1 MPDTKNIARIGMLAA
16 VAFVL
21 SYIESLLPLNLGIPG
36 IKAGLSNIVVIFSIF
51 YFRPLT
57 AFGIAI
63 VRIVL
68 SGLAFGGLSG
78 MVYSLAG
85 GILSFVV
92 MLLLKKT
99 RKFSVYG
106 VSVAGGVSH
115 NIGQVLVAMAVLQN
129 SMVIYYLPF
138 LLVAGVVAGIITG
151 TLAAVLVKR
160 AGDSGTQDMVL

>member
-1 MPDTKNIARIGMLAA
+1 MPDTKNIARIGMLVA

-21 SYIESLLPLNLGIPG
+21 SYIESVLPLNLGIPG
-36 IKAGLSNIVVIFSIF
+36 IKAGLSNIVVVFSIF
-51 YFRPLT
+51 YFRPVT

-78 MVYSLAG
+78 MFYSLAG
-85 GILSFVV
+85 GILSFII

-99 RKFSVYG
+99 HKFSVYG

-115 NIGQVLVAMAVLQN
+115 NVGQIIVAMVVLQN
-129 SMVIYYLPF
+129 SKVLYYLPF
-138 LLVAGVVAGIITG
+138 LLVAGVVAGIIVG
-151 TLAAVLVKR
+151 ILAAVLVKR
-160 AGDSGTQDMVL
+160 FRDAII

>member
-1 MPDTKNIARIGMLAA
+1 MPDTKNIAKIGMLVA

-36 IKAGLSNIVVIFSIF
+36 IKAGLSNIVVVFAIF
-51 YFRPLT
+51 YFRPVT

-78 MVYSLAG
+78 MFYSLAG

-106 VSVAGGVSH
+106 VSVAGGVFH
-115 NIGQVLVAMAVLQN
+115 NIGQILVAMAVLQS
-129 SMVIYYLPF
+129 SMVAYYLPF
-138 LLVAGVVAGIITG
+138 LLVAGVIAGIIVG
-151 TLAAVLVKR
+151 MLAAVLIKR
-160 AGDSGTQDMVL
+160 LGDAGTEDML

>member
-1 MPDTKNIARIGMLAA
+1 MPDTKNIAKIGMLVA

-36 IKAGLSNIVVIFSIF
+36 IKAGLSNIVVVFAIF
-51 YFRPLT
+51 YFRPVT

-78 MVYSLAG
+78 MFYSLAG

-106 VSVAGGVSH
+106 ISVAGGVFH
-115 NIGQVLVAMAVLQN
+115 NIGQILVAMAVLQS
-129 SMVIYYLPF
+129 SMVAYYLPF
-138 LLVAGVVAGIITG
+138 LLVAGVIAGIIVG
-151 TLAAVLVKR
+151 MLAAVLIKR
-160 AGDSGTQDMVL
+160 LGDASTEDML

>member
-1 MPDTKNIARIGMLAA
+1 MPDTKNIAKTGMLVA

-21 SYIESLLPLNLGIPG
+21 SYIESLMPLNLGIPG
-36 IKAGLSNIVVIFSIF
+36 IKAGLSNIVVVFSIF
-51 YFRPLT
+51 YFRPVT

-78 MVYSLAG
+78 MFYSLAG

-106 VSVAGGVSH
+106 VSVAGGVFH
-115 NIGQVLVAMAVLQN
+115 NIGQILVAMAVLQN
-129 SMVIYYLPF
+129 SMVVYYLPF
-138 LLVAGVVAGIITG
+138 LLVAGVAAGIIVG
-151 TLAAVLVKR
+151 MLAAILVKR
-160 AGDSGTQDMVL
+160 FGDAGI

>member
-1 MPDTKNIARIGMLAA
+1 MPDTKNIARIGMLVA

-21 SYIESLLPLNLGIPG
+21 SYIESVLPLNLGIPG
-36 IKAGLSNIVVIFSIF
+36 IKAGLSNIVVVFSIF
-51 YFRPLT
+51 YFRPVT

-78 MVYSLAG
+78 MFYSLAG
-85 GILSFVV
+85 GILSFII

-99 RKFSVYG
+99 HKFSVYG

-115 NIGQVLVAMAVLQN
+115 NVGQIIVAMAVLQN
-129 SMVIYYLPF
+129 SKVLYYLPF
-138 LLVAGVVAGIITG
+138 LLVAGVVAGIIVG
-151 TLAAVLVKR
+151 ILAAVLVKR
-160 AGDSGTQDMVL
+160 FRDAII